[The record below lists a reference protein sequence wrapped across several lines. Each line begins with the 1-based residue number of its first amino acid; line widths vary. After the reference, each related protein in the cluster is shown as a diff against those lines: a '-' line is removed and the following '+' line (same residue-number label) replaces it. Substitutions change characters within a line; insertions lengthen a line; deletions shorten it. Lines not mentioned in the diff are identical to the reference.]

1 MVFVLNSENVFNY
14 LAGVG
19 LGISNREETTIRLIK
34 AKNFNLLL
42 QSPNSQSLLVKQET
56 IKVDGRQAGE
66 LSTEWKLQQLLPQ
79 LSELAEITQFMPKI
93 LHCNPEHSIV
103 INHFF
108 DQYED
113 LSNYY
118 SEQAEFP
125 LQIATT
131 LGQRLGQV
139 HQLSFSHPEY
149 QQQVD
154 ITLGQKKTTAYRLA
168 HRLSYFS
175 PRIFG
180 KVPQECLQFFK
191 LYQQYP
197 SLGEAIQQLADQST
211 TCCLV
216 HNDLK
221 LNNILVWPE
230 SDQDQ
235 QIRLIDWERA
245 SWGDP
250 AGDLGMLLASYL
262 ELWLESLV
270 VGQELTIAESLQLA
284 TVPLDLLQPTLFALM
299 KSYLDTFPQILD
311 QDPHYIRIVLQYT
324 GLSLIRRIEAIMDN
338 VRFFDN
344 QGIIMLQ
351 VAKQLLCN
359 PDAFVNT
366 VFGGQGQ
373 ELLKSC

>member
-1 MVFVLNSENVFNY
+1 MVFVLNSENVFDY

-19 LGISNREETTIRLIK
+19 LEISNREETSVRLIR

-42 QSPNSQSLLVKQET
+42 ESPGSQALLVKQET
-56 IKVDGRQAGE
+56 IKADGRQAGE

-79 LSELAEITQFMPKI
+79 LPELAEIVQFMPRI
-93 LHCNPEHSIV
+93 LHCNPEYSIA

-113 LSNYY
+113 LSDYY
-118 SEQAEFP
+118 SEQIEFP
-125 LQIATT
+125 LDIATT
-131 LGQRLGQV
+131 LGQRLGLV

-154 ITLGQKKTTAYRLA
+154 LTLGQKKTTAYRLA
-168 HRLSYFS
+168 RRLAYFS
-175 PRIFG
+175 PSIFSRI
-180 KVPQECLQFFK
+180 PQECLQFLK

-197 SLGEAIQQLADQST
+197 SLGEAIQQLANQST
-211 TCCLV
+211 ACCLV

-230 SDQDQ
+230 SEQDK
-235 QIRLIDWERA
+235 IRLIDWEKA

-262 ELWLESLV
+262 ELWLEGLV
-270 VGQELTIAESLQLA
+270 VGQELMVAESLQLA
-284 TVPLDLLQPTLFALM
+284 TISLDLIQPTLFTLM
-299 KSYLDTFPQILD
+299 KSYLDTFPQILTYNP
-311 QDPHYIRIVLQYT
+311 QYIRLVLQYT
-324 GLSLIRRIEAIMDN
+324 GLSLIRRIEAIMES

-359 PDAFVNT
+359 PDTFVNT
-366 VFGGQGQ
+366 VFGAQGQ
-373 ELLKSC
+373 ELLQSC